1 MGVSTLPF
9 VGIFFFHNIEI
20 VKKINKQ
27 TNSRINEKK
36 NYEKKMRAA
45 IPINATLLRDLN

>member
-36 NYEKKMRAA
+36 K
-45 IPINATLLRDLN
+45 LRKENESSNTNQCHFVEGP